1 MSKLKEALPKSPT
14 SRIMS
19 FVGNSPSEVF
29 ILREAQRG
37 PAGGRDVGS
46 LSAIRGCVGGV
57 PRGQP
62 TEQSSK

>member
-1 MSKLKEALPKSPT
+1 
-14 SRIMS
+14 MS

-57 PRGQP
+57 PREQP